1 MSEPRNDVLT
11 ALVTGVSRGIGH
23 AIALRL
29 LSDGWEVHGT
39 YRSGQDAA
47 LALAAE
53 YERCTVHQADLGL
66 DRDVEKLLSAL
77 GDLPLA
83 GLVNNA
89 GLIHFEH
96 LDAFD
101 LSRWRETLE
110 VNLTAPVH
118 LARALEPNLTGGS
131 IVNIAS
137 TDGRSGAY
145 NSIAY
150 AVSKAGLL
158 NATQSL
164 GNLLARSGI
173 RVNAVTPGW
182 ITTEMTTEDEAAI
195 SLTPLRRIGDPAE
208 VAAAVAWL
216 LSPEA
221 SFVTGTDLVVD
232 GGYSN
237 VDYVTKLEA
246 DEHARAI
253 EKGSHSS

>member
-1 MSEPRNDVLT
+1 MSELPIHLPR
-11 ALVTGVSRGIGH
+11 ALVTGISRGIGR

-29 LSDGWEVHGT
+29 LADGWEVHGT
-39 YRSGQDAA
+39 YRSGQEAA
-47 LALAAE
+47 LALATAHAH
-53 YERCTVHQADLGL
+53 CTVHRADLAVDG
-66 DRDVEKLLSAL
+66 DVAGLLSAI
-77 GDLPLA
+77 GDAPLA

-89 GLIHFEH
+89 GLIHFEE

-101 LSRWRETLE
+101 LTTWRETFE
-110 VNLTAPVH
+110 VNLTAPVR
-118 LARALEPNLTGGS
+118 LARALESNLAGGA

-137 TDGRSGAY
+137 TDARTGAY

-150 AVSKAGLL
+150 AASKAALL
-158 NATQSL
+158 SATQSL
-164 GNLLARSGI
+164 GNLLARSAI

-182 ITTEMTTEDEAAI
+182 IATDMTTEDDAAI
-195 SLTPLRRIGDPAE
+195 TLTPLARLGDPAD

-221 SFVTGTDLVVD
+221 GFVTGTDLVVD

-246 DEHARAI
+246 DQEARDAQ
-253 EKGSHSS
+253 KRTA

>member
-1 MSEPRNDVLT
+1 MSELRNDVRT
-11 ALVTGVSRGIGH
+11 ALVTGVSRGIGR

-29 LSDGWEVHGT
+29 LSDGWHVHGT
-39 YRSGQDAA
+39 YRSGRDEA

-53 YERCTVHQADLGL
+53 HERCTVHQADLVL
-66 DRDVEKLLSAL
+66 DGDVEQLLSLL

-89 GLIHFEH
+89 GVIHFED
-96 LDAFD
+96 LAAFD

-110 VNLTAPVH
+110 VNLTAPVR
-118 LARALEPNLTGGS
+118 LARALESNLTGGS

-137 TDGRSGAY
+137 TDARTGAY

-164 GNLLARSGI
+164 GNLLARSDI

-182 ITTEMTTEDEAAI
+182 IATEMTTEDDAAI
-195 SLTPLRRIGDPAE
+195 SLTPLGRIGDPAD

-216 LSPEA
+216 LSSEA

-246 DEHARAI
+246 DQHARVV
-253 EKGSHSS
+253 EEGQDS